1 MVSTSDPAASKP
13 VRDAD
18 PIAELAASCA
28 IENSFSHDVLRQSN
42 VTLAGL
48 GGDDGAGGGRERM
61 VCTTDAEKG
70 AAAFAAAEDAR
81 LRREKEAR
89 KAKEREAKEKA
100 KIPSLK
106 DFKSDIAAKVSA
118 AKAAKE
124 EPKEHKEPQKD
135 KEPKEHK
142 EGHAADKE
150 PNVADQNATGTD
162 RPDAAGESPAPSPG
176 TDADDTGGEGNA
188 NRTGSDVAGSIPG
201 DANSTAT
208 TEEERERRAGAAGA
222 AGRKGRGR
230 RKGGRSWRRRKIEI
244 EASVGAAGTKRR

>member
-1 MVSTSDPAASKP
+1 MSTSDPAASKP
-13 VRDAD
+13 RDAD

-28 IENSFSHDVLRQSN
+28 IENSFGHDVLRQSN
-42 VTLAGL
+42 VTLAAL
-48 GGDDGAGGGRERM
+48 GEGGGRERM

-70 AAAFAAAEDAR
+70 AAAFAAAEEAR

-135 KEPKEHK
+135 KDKENK
-142 EGHAADKE
+142 EGHAASE

-162 RPDAAGESPAPSPG
+162 RADAAASPPLPRRG
-176 TDADDTGGEGNA
+176 PT
-188 NRTGSDVAGSIPG
+188 P
-201 DANSTAT
+201 T
-208 TEEERERRAGAAGA
+208 TSR
-222 AGRKGRGR
+222 
-230 RKGGRSWRRRKIEI
+230 W
-244 EASVGAAGTKRR
+244 VT

>member
-1 MVSTSDPAASKP
+1 
-13 VRDAD
+13 
-18 PIAELAASCA
+18 
-28 IENSFSHDVLRQSN
+28 
-42 VTLAGL
+42 
-48 GGDDGAGGGRERM
+48 M

-70 AAAFAAAEDAR
+70 SAAFAAAEDAR

-135 KEPKEHK
+135 KDKENK
-142 EGHAADKE
+142 EGHAASE

-162 RPDAAGESPAPSPG
+162 RGTPPASRPLLAG
-176 TDADDTGGEGNA
+176 D
-188 NRTGSDVAGSIPG
+188 
-201 DANSTAT
+201 
-208 TEEERERRAGAAGA
+208 
-222 AGRKGRGR
+222 
-230 RKGGRSWRRRKIEI
+230 RRR
-244 EASVGAAGTKRR
+244 R